1 MMFSPALQ
9 TLLQDGYGLLSQ
21 SLLLAALLH
30 AVLRTPRKT
39 APYALPLA
47 LALGILALIPWGET
61 GSLARWLR
69 GVQGDPSLL
78 LTQLAALSLLQERF
92 PYLALPARSQ
102 RLLAWGVLAVGL
114 PLNVIALGGGKAL
127 LTSIGLPAFDL
138 YAWGYHPQA
147 LLLVLMGIALLLYGL
162 CHTALLVLFAVC
174 GLGYALHLLTS
185 DNLWDYWVDP
195 LLCGVMGYWLWR
207 NRIKPPST
215 AAC

>member
-9 TLLQDGYGLLSQ
+9 TLLQDGYGLVSQ

-30 AVLRTPRKT
+30 VALCTLRTPRKT
-39 APYALPLA
+39 AHYALPFA
-47 LALGILALIPWGET
+47 LALGILTLIPWGET

-69 GVQGDPSLL
+69 GVLGDPSLL
-78 LTQLAALSLLQERF
+78 LTQLAALSLLQVRF
-92 PYLALPARSQ
+92 PQLALPARSQ

-127 LTSIGLPAFDL
+127 LTSIGLPALDL

-147 LLLVLMGIALLLYGL
+147 LLLALAGIALLLYGL
-162 CHTALLVLFAVC
+162 RHTTLLVLFAVC

-185 DNLWDYWVDP
+185 DNLWDYWVDGT
-195 LLCGVMGYWLWR
+195 LLLWSLWVGTR
-207 NRIKPPST
+207 SLKT
-215 AAC
+215 

>member
-9 TLLQDGYGLLSQ
+9 TLLQDGYGLVSQ

-30 AVLRTPRKT
+30 VVLRTPRKT

-47 LALGILALIPWGET
+47 LALGILSLIPWGEA

-69 GVQGDPSLL
+69 GVLGDPSLL
-78 LTQLAALSLLQERF
+78 LTQLAALSLLQVRF
-92 PYLALPARSQ
+92 PPLALPARSQ

-127 LTSIGLPAFDL
+127 LTSIGLPALDL
-138 YAWGYHPQA
+138 YAWGYHPQT
-147 LLLVLMGIALLLYGL
+147 LLLAQAGIALLLYGL
-162 CHTALLVLFAVC
+162 RHTALLMLFAVC

-195 LLCGVMGYWLWR
+195 LLCGVMIFWLTR
-207 NRIKPPST
+207 QKPNASQLL
-215 AAC
+215 